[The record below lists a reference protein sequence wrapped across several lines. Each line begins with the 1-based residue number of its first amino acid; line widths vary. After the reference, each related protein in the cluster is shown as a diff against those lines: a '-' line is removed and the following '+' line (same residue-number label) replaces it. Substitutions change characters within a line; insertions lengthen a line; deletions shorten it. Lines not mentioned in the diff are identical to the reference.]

1 MNNIYDAMVFVSADN
16 VNRLEKIY
24 GKLRPDELKVVVN
37 KHLSVA
43 IDEIER
49 EGSIQR
55 NEMAMLKLDR
65 ECPNRG
71 EHDFEEC

>member
-1 MNNIYDAMVFVSADN
+1 MNNIYDALVFISADN
-16 VNRLEKIY
+16 QNRLEKIY
-24 GKLRPDELKVVVN
+24 GKLHPDELKIVVN

-55 NEMAMLKLDR
+55 NEMAMLKLNR